1 MPQENTYILKD
12 KDLDLNELLR
22 GNPDKV
28 LGKIKGKT
36 IHVRD
41 MSNVYEGQIIT
52 LDESGNPDFEM
63 FKILFELISTT
74 YYRKGYVSDDKI
86 IRYISENNLNK
97 AAEEL
102 EQLMDNNK
110 EICLPYFLSNGKIG
124 VLYLSCDLL
133 KLTLYDPYSSD
144 NNLTAE
150 QENIVFGLK
159 SIHEQLTGSRL
170 IFSKRSDFVT
180 PEDRNQAELFCLF
193 YSVSMVKQR
202 FLEID
207 SNLRSLS
214 DTGIPELTVAVCN
227 LLRRAKTIEYSA
239 SNSSIDSDQEN
250 IKEGPSGKMANH
262 VVRYDP
268 QPESSK
274 GEKQKNTY
282 RKNEKDQVTRLTY
295 EQSIRKIEET
305 ERSFLGV
312 DRIGRDRT
320 YNVDPRAWE
329 RFKSL
334 EEILVYICP
343 VDRSSAWRLLREEIM
358 KRPQV
363 AEEWLKSAKENEGED
378 SWFIFQFGNV
388 ENKRV
393 ILEIYKQAKEPV
405 F

>member
-1 MPQENTYILKD
+1 MPHEKIYVLKD
-12 KDLDLNELLR
+12 QDLELNELLR
-22 GNPDKV
+22 EDPDKV
-28 LGKIKGKT
+28 LGKIGNKS
-36 IHVRD
+36 IHVKD
-41 MSNVYEGQIIT
+41 MSNIFEGQIIT
-52 LDESGNPDFEM
+52 LDESGNPDFAI
-63 FKILFELISTT
+63 FKILFELIATR
-74 YYRKGYVSDDKI
+74 YYRNRYVSDDKV
-86 IRYISENNLNK
+86 IRYISENNLNR

-102 EQLMDNNK
+102 EQIMDNSK
-110 EICLPYFLSNGKIG
+110 EICMPYYLSNGKIG

-144 NNLTAE
+144 NNLTIE

-170 IFSKRSDFVT
+170 VFSKRSDFVT
-180 PEDRNQAELFCLF
+180 PKDRDQAELFCLF
-193 YSVSMVKQR
+193 YSISMLKQR

-214 DTGIPELTVAVCN
+214 DTGIPELTAAVCN

-239 SNSSIDSDQEN
+239 SNSSIDSDHEN
-250 IKEGPSGKMANH
+250 KNEGPSSEMTNH
-262 VVRYDP
+262 VARYDP
-268 QPESSK
+268 QPESNK
-274 GEKQKNTY
+274 GEKQKHTY
-282 RKNEKDQVTRLTY
+282 QRNKKDKVTKLTY
-295 EQSIRKIEET
+295 EQSIRKLEDT

-329 RFKSL
+329 TFKSL
-334 EEILVYICP
+334 DEILVYICP
-343 VDRSSAWRLLREEIM
+343 LDRSSAWQLLREEIM
-358 KRPQV
+358 KRPRV
-363 AEEWLKSAKENEGED
+363 AEEWLNSAKENEGED
-378 SWFIFQFGNV
+378 NWFIFQFGDV